1 MSCGSGKM
9 STKRK
14 VTIFSSVGLAIAI
27 ATYLAFITTNNPTI
41 TSAILA
47 LLSLAACPLMCAV
60 IGGVMWFSRHSSTNN
75 KVNSHNSHNTQIAAN
90 TKDVAPW
97 RNQEMLQ
104 HTNRNQNEN
113 IGVLGATELPGN
125 NNIKNRNIE

>member
-60 IGGVMWFSRHSSTNN
+60 IGGAMWFSRYSSTSNN
-75 KVNSHNSHNTQIAAN
+75 VNSHNSHNTQIATN
-90 TKDVAPW
+90 SKEVQSCP
-97 RNQEMLQ
+97 NQEMLQ
-104 HTNRNQNEN
+104 HTNRIQNEN
-113 IGVLGATELPGN
+113 LELLGTPELPIN
-125 NNIKNRNIE
+125 KNSKNKNIE